1 MENTKYLY
9 TVSVSPK
16 KVSVRR
22 ILIAKETSA
31 TYFINGLIGR
41 KQVAK
46 RTIGTVDNMSTDPLM
61 PLYVCRLDNPE
72 SIKRTVDELQSRIV
86 RLLLSVKVSLQTSI
100 DSAKSQKIVDFYEFD
115 EFEDKN
121 NLGDLP

>member
-16 KVSVRR
+16 KVSVQR

-31 TYFINGLIGR
+31 TYFINGLYR

-72 SIKRTVDELQSRIV
+72 SIKRIVDELQARMMN
-86 RLLLSVKVSLQTSI
+86 LLISVKGRLEGVI
-100 DSAKSQKIVDFYEFD
+100 VSAKSKKTVEFYEFN

-121 NLGDLP
+121 NLGELP